1 MGSSHNNRQSSNV
14 QSFPNSSKKKGEM
27 QVFFLLLMCW
37 LPSLITAREGREP
50 ARLVKCEKLES
61 TLLTGDYE
69 ETSLSAVG
77 GDESGCVRACQ
88 LDKECAGASI
98 DRRRTCQLYKKGYG
112 IQKSGRGMRAWTSYT
127 CCRGRGCRKRNPGSR
142 VKCQKVSST
151 GFHGHYAQVDVGR
164 DETACVE
171 SCQDDKECVAAS
183 IGSRGRPCYLYKA
196 GYGEQTS
203 GRGRRGW
210 TSYTCCRGRG
220 CPRG

>member
-1 MGSSHNNRQSSNV
+1 MYINSVSRYLSYFKFIVKSEAFHGLLFNSISNHL
-14 QSFPNSSKKKGEM
+14 
-27 QVFFLLLMCW
+27 FFL
-37 LPSLITAREGREP
+37 
-50 ARLVKCEKLES
+50 
-61 TLLTGDYE
+61 
-69 ETSLSAVG
+69 
-77 GDESGCVRACQ
+77 
-88 LDKECAGASI
+88 
-98 DRRRTCQLYKKGYG
+98 
-112 IQKSGRGMRAWTSYT
+112 
-127 CCRGRGCRKRNPGSR
+127 

-151 GFHGHYAQVDVGR
+151 GFLGHYAQVDVGR